1 MPSLTVA
8 RSGFLEPKGSFILT
22 LKELIRMI
30 PLSSYFVSCS
40 HTEQVKIKIFEKF
53 DNADFGLQSI
63 NFLIPNEALQFKSA
77 HLRVK
82 SSLFGI
88 RWLMEEWFF
97 TFALIWILAGT
108 CWGSLVM
115 FAIVIAFKQFVQIEW
130 LWATCSTWS
139 LIWIVNLIE
148 RFKRYTWILY
158 D

>member
-22 LKELIRMI
+22 LKELVRMI
-30 PLSSYFVSCS
+30 PLSSYFVSCA
-40 HTEQVKIKIFEKF
+40 HTEQVTIKIFEKF
-53 DNADFGLQSI
+53 DNADFGLQSM

-97 TFALIWILAGT
+97 TFALIWIFTGT

-115 FAIVIAFKQFVQIEW
+115 FAIVFGVKRFAKIEW
-130 LWATCSTWS
+130 L
-139 LIWIVNLIE
+139 
-148 RFKRYTWILY
+148 
-158 D
+158 